1 MEAVGP
7 SAAVHEPPATA
18 RARTRHQAP
27 IRAPPA
33 LRRAGREGGGGGGG
47 GGGQAGCR
55 QINAAR
61 QKKAGPG
68 AQGGGYKGAKSKQI
82 MEVCF
87 LRILKK
93 HSKMH

>member
-33 LRRAGREGGGGGGG
+33 LRRAGRKGGGGGGG
-47 GGGQAGCR
+47 GGGQEGCR
-55 QINAAR
+55 QINAPQGRKR
-61 QKKAGPG
+61 QGRG
-68 AQGGGYKGAKSKQI
+68 RRGGLQVRFELWRLSLQGFGMSEQNS
-82 MEVCF
+82 V
-87 LRILKK
+87 
-93 HSKMH
+93 